1 MYRSLNVT
9 SVRVNDNIWTV
20 AVRMREFRQ
29 VFNSEK
35 CAHFQRVRSAAA
47 DVDIRLVL
55 KVFEVGVAVFSVF
68 PYLPSQR
75 HPTYFILSARFPPAY
90 DSQRWVHAFAFMD
103 TLQQS

>member
-1 MYRSLNVT
+1 M
-9 SVRVNDNIWTV
+9 
-20 AVRMREFRQ
+20 RMREFRQ